1 MGSFW
6 KILHRGAIFYVNC
19 MGTCSQ
25 TAIANGEFGLSEG
38 LPLRVAICPCKAQIT
53 STNGDTQGKGTASQT
68 GEFHGLMVQAYVA
81 GSCAFQWLGC
91 RSFFRERGV
100 ATAIGELPASCNS
113 HWRFRPEKIAIRI
126 GNFVLIN
133 TKPLL
138 SVVCSRFQ
146 LQIRNKYFSCVLTF
160 SASNQK

>member
-1 MGSFW
+1 MASLVSV
-6 KILHRGAIFYVNC
+6 KD
-19 MGTCSQ
+19 S
-25 TAIANGEFGLSEG
+25 
-38 LPLRVAICPCKAQIT
+38 PLRVAICPCKAQIT

-68 GEFHGLMVQAYVA
+68 